1 MNLKDLSPEQK
12 DELRKQLEAEKK
24 ATRERKLADKKLLK
38 KLEDSLVLENI
49 DYFITQR
56 DNLEYKILSLFKEIE
71 TIIDLRAQVY
81 SNKKREQDSHTFTL
95 DDGSA
100 SIKIGWNVRPIFN
113 GTEVEGIV
121 KIKEYMSSLA
131 GETENEKILM
141 EFLNVA
147 LKTDIQGNYNPKKV
161 RELNSMREKAKSE
174 LFNEGMDIVNAALHD
189 IRTSRYVRGYKMV
202 NFGDG
207 NIRRVNFNF
216 SID

>member
-56 DNLEYKILSLFKEIE
+56 DNLEYKILLLFKEIE

-113 GTEVEGIV
+113 GTEAEGIV

-189 IRTSRYVRGYKMV
+189 IRTSRYVRGFKMV
-202 NFGDG
+202 DFGDG